1 MARTA
6 PERPP
11 EEAQRDGGRNGH
23 KGSRADGRA
32 GDDPLA
38 PLPEAAHEAADH
50 TAAQLRQAREPRRR
64 VLAKERVY
72 FAAYVGTLAAVIA
85 LGFAAHAVSIL
96 PGDLPFSRELQE
108 QRNPA
113 ISDVLYAVSYIGYPL
128 LSGVI
133 VALVVAALLAAR
145 LRLAALF
152 TLLTLL
158 ADALGGLIKQVV
170 GRHRPLPSLVNVVQV
185 IQSPSFPS
193 GHVLHYTVFYGFLAF
208 VLATSFRPSWPRN
221 ALIGVCLALIVLVGP
236 SRVYLGEHWLSDVV
250 GGYLIGALFLVPLI
264 AAYMWARERYMP
276 D

>member
-23 KGSRADGRA
+23 KGGRA

-72 FAAYVGTLAAVIA
+72 LAAYVGALAAVIA

-108 QRNPA
+108 QRNPV

-133 VALVVAALLAAR
+133 VALAVAALLAAR
-145 LRLAALF
+145 LSLAALF
-152 TLLTLL
+152 VPLSLL
-158 ADALGGLIKQVV
+158 ADVLGGLIKQIV
-170 GRHRPLPSLVNVVQV
+170 GRHRPLPSQVNVVQV

-250 GGYLIGALFLVPLI
+250 GGYLIGALLLVPLI
-264 AAYMWARERYMP
+264 AAYMWARERFSRG
-276 D
+276 